1 MLLDHGSIESPFGTA
16 RFVVEAN
23 PVGIQLGQGSTAV
36 IVGGLNVKNNT
47 QAGVAEDA
55 SLTLVSIPPNPS
67 AIQGNGTADL
77 ALTFGSRSTIDGV
90 QVGAMQCDAT
100 VLSRG
105 TSVCP

>member
-1 MLLDHGSIESPFGTA
+1 M
-16 RFVVEAN
+16 
-23 PVGIQLGQGSTAV
+23 
-36 IVGGLNVKNNT
+36 KNNT
-47 QAGVAEDA
+47 QAGVAAEDA

-67 AIQGNGTADL
+67 VIQGNGAANL

-105 TSVCP
+105 TSASALREAVRRYCQPKLTRRWQA